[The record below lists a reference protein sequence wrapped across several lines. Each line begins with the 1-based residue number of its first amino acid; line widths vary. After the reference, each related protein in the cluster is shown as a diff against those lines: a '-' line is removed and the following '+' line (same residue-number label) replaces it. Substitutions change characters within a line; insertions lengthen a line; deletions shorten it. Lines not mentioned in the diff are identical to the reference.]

1 MAKKKTTLSADQ
13 QAAYKRE
20 VARVNKQLYRLEK
33 HYEKTGENIMATA
46 YAGLMRDIKSFFGDQ
61 KRFGKAMPATVRE
74 YQKRMNAIRRFYDKP
89 TATITGKKT
98 VFQRRA
104 EGLSRA
110 TGSKIDADQLAAL
123 FETGLFRQ
131 LIQETF
137 GYVSAKK
144 AIGFIQRQGE
154 RIAKDLQQGKKITFR
169 GAGAAIL
176 NTRMEEDPAATNM
189 LERYLRENV
198 T

>member
-1 MAKKKTTLSADQ
+1 MAKKKTSLSPEL
-13 QAAYKRE
+13 QATYKRE

-61 KRFGKAMPATVRE
+61 KRFSKAMPATVRE
-74 YQKRMNAIRRFYDKP
+74 YQKRMNAIRRFYEKP
-89 TATITGKKT
+89 TSTITGKKT
-98 VFQRRA
+98 VFERRA

-110 TGSKIDADQLAAL
+110 TGSNIDPEQLAAM

-131 LIQETF
+131 LVKETF

-144 AIGFIQRQGE
+144 AIGFIQRQSE
-154 RIAKDLQQGKKITFR
+154 RIAKDLQQGKKIVFRGR
-169 GAGAAIL
+169 GAGVM
-176 NTRMEEDPAATNM
+176 NTKLEEDPEMTNM